1 LQHPGVERANAMPEQ
16 PSSGIAT
23 DVLVI
28 LISLV
33 IIGIGIWGIG
43 L

>member
-1 LQHPGVERANAMPEQ
+1 MAEQ
-16 PSSGIAT
+16 PAKRISQLAV

-33 IIGIGIWGIG
+33 IIGFGIWGIG